1 MDVFLIF
8 WVHERIKKVFFFAT
22 FKKLDLGLGFK
33 SIEPIHLGN
42 YV

>member
-1 MDVFLIF
+1 MFSSYSGSMK
-8 WVHERIKKVFFFAT
+8 EKKKVFFFAT